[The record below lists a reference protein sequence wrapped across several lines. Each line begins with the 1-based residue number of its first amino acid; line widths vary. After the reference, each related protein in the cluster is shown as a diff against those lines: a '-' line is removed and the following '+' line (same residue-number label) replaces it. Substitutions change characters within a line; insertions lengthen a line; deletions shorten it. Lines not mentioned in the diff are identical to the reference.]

1 MAFDFFGYNPAFGR
15 AQEEA
20 KYAGMS
26 RSGLEGFNRLQKA
39 KELGIP
45 VGADS
50 PMAQSTPSGRSY
62 MDPERT
68 RERWARQEDR
78 ARRQSLANMGAGG
91 GRSGGGGGGG
101 GAPMSLMD
109 QINSASP
116 LQKPIQSWQDFV
128 RRPQYTQA
136 NMRDLATLKRAQSP
150 NLLPGVAEASTRMQ
164 TGTATIGDF
173 GTVERANNPTNP
185 EAANAAA
192 RLRFN
197 QRGGLLGNI
206 ERALYS

>member
-1 MAFDFFGYNPAFGR
+1 
-15 AQEEA
+15 
-20 KYAGMS
+20 
-26 RSGLEGFNRLQKA
+26 
-39 KELGIP
+39 
-45 VGADS
+45 
-50 PMAQSTPSGRSY
+50 
-62 MDPERT
+62 
-68 RERWARQEDR
+68 
-78 ARRQSLANMGAGG
+78 
-91 GRSGGGGGGG
+91 
-101 GAPMSLMD
+101 MSLMD

-136 NMRDLATLKRAQSP
+136 NASDLAILNRARNP
-150 NLLPGVAEASTRMQ
+150 RALPGVAEATARMQ

-197 QRGGLLGNI
+197 QRGGIMGAL